1 VGKNVV
7 CIAKGLPDYQPSLR
21 EWSRAI
27 NESEARFAPGY
38 DE

>member
-7 CIAKGLPDYQPSLR
+7 CIAKRLLEYEPSLR
-21 EWSRAI
+21 ERSCTI
-27 NESEARFAPGY
+27 NESEERFAPGY